1 MKKRS
6 KIFMSLMLALVISLS
21 TFTIALA
28 ASISNGNFETG
39 NLNGWQRTQS
49 GYGQWVA
56 YSGTSLPMSMYVGSF
71 YAPPE
76 GSNAAA
82 TSQTGPSMQILY
94 QDLVLEP
101 EYYHEL
107 SFWLYYE
114 NYGGIF
120 YTPNTLLTNTLN
132 QQYRIDL
139 VDPNAPITSVS
150 PGDVLATLFRT
161 EVGDPP
167 SMAPT
172 KVTFNLDSYAGQ
184 TVRLRFAVTDTL
196 YYFAGA
202 VDDVQI
208 ESELINLPPDTSGA
222 YADKDCIWPPNHK
235 MVDVGI
241 EGVTDPDGDPITL
254 TIVSITSDE
263 PVNDSGDGN
272 QTPDADG
279 IGTDVAT
286 VRAERSGNGDGRVYV
301 VSFIAEDGNGGV
313 SEGSVAIGVPHDK
326 SGKDCSAVDS
336 GQDYDATQSDDQFT
350 P

>member
-1 MKKRS
+1 MKIRVKY
-6 KIFMSLMLALVISLS
+6 FMVTISVITALLLTSS
-21 TFTIALA
+21 IALA
-28 ASISNGNFETG
+28 ATISNGNFETG
-39 NLNGWQRTQS
+39 NLNGWQETHT
-49 GYGQWVA
+49 GGQWVT
-56 YSGTSLPMSMYVGSF
+56 YSGTSMPGGSF

-76 GSNAAA
+76 GRYAAA
-82 TSQTGPSMQILY
+82 TRQYGGSMQILY
-94 QDLVLEP
+94 QDLVLDP
-101 EYYHEL
+101 GYYHEL
-107 SFWLYYE
+107 SFWLYYK
-114 NYGGIF
+114 NWYSRF
-120 YTPNTLLTNTLN
+120 YTPDTLLANTTN

-139 VDPNAPITSVS
+139 MDPNAPITSVS
-150 PGDVLATLFRT
+150 PGDVLTMLFRT
-161 EVGDPP
+161 EVGAPL

-184 TVRLRFAVTDTL
+184 TVRLRFAVTDTM

-241 EGVTDPDGDPITL
+241 EGVTDPDGDPVTL

-263 PVNDSGDGN
+263 PTNGSGDGDK
-272 QTPDADG
+272 TPDADG
-279 IGTDVAT
+279 IGTDIPI
-286 VRAERSGNGDGRVYV
+286 VRVERSGNGDGRVYV

-313 SEGSVAIGVPHDK
+313 SEGSVTIGVPHDR
-326 SGKDCSAVDS
+326 SGKGCSAVDS